1 MSMHSKDGSGGP
13 RQDYSAKD
21 SGLKYPDAKDGG
33 GEVTGGKDNGF
44 QAYDAKVRRLHG
56 DRGEFEDFRRPPRR
70 RRGIRAV
77 PLRIIVPNLVTLLA
91 LCMGLT
97 AIRFAIE
104 GQFEIAVIAVIAAAI
119 LDGLD
124 GRIARVLRG
133 TSRFGAELDSL
144 ADFVDFGVAPALI
157 LYFWGLHEMKSFGWF
172 AALVFAIAAAL
183 RLARFNVMID
193 DPNRPPWQARF
204 FTGMPA
210 PGGAIVGLL
219 QLYLNLSIFAVP
231 NVRAAVP
238 FEIAYVLVVALLM
251 ASRIPHFSGKRI
263 GRVPREYVIVVLFGI
278 ATCILL
284 LAIFPM
290 EMLIAL
296 TFLYLATIP
305 FAIRRFNAYAAEDAA
320 RQAGMATQAPP
331 MSQARK

>member
-1 MSMHSKDGSGGP
+1 MSMYPKDDAPNP
-13 RQDYSAKD
+13 RQDPGVRENTPQAY
-21 SGLKYPDAKDGG
+21 
-33 GEVTGGKDNGF
+33 GGK
-44 QAYDAKVRRLHG
+44 VRPLRDDPG
-56 DRGEFEDFRRPPRR
+56 GFEDFHRPPRR
-70 RRGIRAV
+70 RGLRAV

-104 GQFEIAVIAVIAAAI
+104 GQFEIAVVAVIAAAI

-193 DPNRPPWQARF
+193 DPNRPAWQANF

-210 PGGAIVGLL
+210 PAGAIVALL
-219 QLYLNLSIFAVP
+219 PLYLNLSILAVP
-231 NVRAAVP
+231 NVRAVVP
-238 FEIAYVLVVALLM
+238 LEIAYVLVVALLM

-263 GRVPREYVIVVLFGI
+263 GRVPREYVIVVLFGVV
-278 ATCILL
+278 ACMLL

-290 EMLIAL
+290 EMLIGL
-296 TFLYLATIP
+296 TFVYLATIP
-305 FAIRRFNAYAAEDAA
+305 FAMRRFNVYATEDAA
-320 RQAGMATQAPP
+320 RLAGANRTQPSAATQE
-331 MSQARK
+331 RK